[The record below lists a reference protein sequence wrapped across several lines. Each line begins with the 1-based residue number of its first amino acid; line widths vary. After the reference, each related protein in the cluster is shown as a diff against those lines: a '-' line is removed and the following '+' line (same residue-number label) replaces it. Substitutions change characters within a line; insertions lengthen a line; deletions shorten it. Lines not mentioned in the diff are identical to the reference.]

1 MVSANGTVVKIFTK
15 VILKQPRSYEPKRE
29 ILVDFIG
36 VPTVKREAVSDV
48 SENVSYRQSAGSIPE
63 IRW

>member
-1 MVSANGTVVKIFTK
+1 MINFVKIQK
-15 VILKQPRSYEPKRE
+15 SYEPKRE

-36 VPTVKREAVSDV
+36 VPAVKRESVSDV
-48 SENVSYRQSAGSIPE
+48 SENVSYRQSAGVIPE